1 MTAAGLKA
9 GLLLAGAFP
18 FNADEAVVGLMAR
31 HILQGMWPTFFYGQ
45 AYMGS
50 LDASL
55 VAGAFALLGPRVVA
69 IRLVQ
74 LVLYTGTVLTTVGLC
89 MRILGPRPAIIAGL
103 LMAIPTVNVTLYST
117 ISLGGYGEAFLIGN
131 LLLLVALAIVDRP
144 DHRPMYLA
152 WGFLS
157 GLGLWAFGLTL
168 IYVLPS
174 GLVIGLHSLRRREDR
189 GREDLGTKIALMGAG
204 AVLGASPWI
213 AYAIRRGI
221 GPLLSELGGSAIA
234 GASPVGF
241 LASIGSHTFNLA
253 LFGTTVI
260 FGLRPPWEVR
270 WLAPVLIP
278 IVVAFWLAA
287 IYFVLRGWRSE
298 GMGRPGMVLLVGVC
312 VSLLAG
318 FILTPF
324 GADPSG
330 RYFTPLAV
338 PLAIFGAGMLD
349 GLRQRLGAVPA
360 WALLAVVLAFNL
372 WGTIDSARRNPPGL
386 TTQFNP
392 NTIVDHSY
400 DQALID
406 FLSRQGE
413 VRGYTNYW
421 VAYPLAFLSSE
432 AQIFVPRLPYHP
444 DLRYT
449 PRDDRY
455 APYDSQ
461 VAAADEV
468 AYITTG
474 PIALDAALEAYFSR
488 MRVEYAEAEIGDYH
502 VYYDLSKRVPP
513 PDFTDVV
520 EE

>member
-1 MTAAGLKA
+1 
-9 GLLLAGAFP
+9 
-18 FNADEAVVGLMAR
+18 MAR

-55 VAGAFALLGPRVVA
+55 VAGAFALLGQRVVA

-74 LVLYTGTVLTTVGLC
+74 LVLYTGTVLTTIGLAR
-89 MRILGPRPAIIAGL
+89 RILGPRPAIIAGL

-117 ISLGGYGEAFLIGN
+117 ISLGGYGEAFLLGN

-144 DHRPMYLA
+144 DLKPMYLA

-174 GLVIGLHSLRRREDR
+174 GIVIGLYSLRRSENR
-189 GREDLGTKIALMGAG
+189 GKEGPGTKIALMGLG
-204 AVLGASPWI
+204 AVFGASPWI
-213 AYAIRRGI
+213 AYAIRHGI

-234 GASPVGF
+234 GASPVSF
-241 LASIGSHTFNLA
+241 LASIGSHTFNLI

-278 IVVAFWLAA
+278 FVVAFWLGVLFFA
-287 IYFVLRGWRSE
+287 LRGLRRE
-298 GMGRPGMVLLVGVC
+298 GVDRPGMVLLVGVC
-312 VSLLAG
+312 LCLLAG

-338 PLAIFGAGMLD
+338 PLAIFGAGLLESVM
-349 GLRQRLGAVPA
+349 QRLGPLPA
-360 WALLAVVLAFNL
+360 WALTAVVLVFNL
-372 WGTIDSARRNPPGL
+372 WGTIDSTRRNPPGL

-392 NTIVDHSY
+392 NTLVDHSH
-400 DQALID
+400 DQALIE
-406 FLSRQGE
+406 FLSQQGE
-413 VRGYTNYW
+413 MRGYTNYW

-432 AQIFVPRLPYHP
+432 AEIFVPRLPYHP

-455 APYDSQ
+455 APYDHLVSM
-461 VAAADEV
+461 ADKV

-474 PIALDAALEAYFSR
+474 PTALDSALQAYFSR
-488 MRVEYAEAEIGDYH
+488 MSVEYMEADIGSYH

-513 PDFTDVV
+513 PDFTDIM